1 MGKAKYFES
10 KKEYSQ
16 SLEVLNS
23 IIVLY
28 SWFLPALTEKAKI
41 LVMLGDW
48 DQAFETVQR
57 VVSQVNLRVTKSKIF
72 RIVIIL
78 KH

>member
-1 MGKAKYFES
+1 MGKAKYHEY
-10 KKEYSQ
+10 KKEYAQ

-23 IIVLY
+23 VIVLY

-57 VVSQVNLRVTKSKIF
+57 VISQVISTQYL
-72 RIVIIL
+72 
-78 KH
+78 H